1 MEKKYVN
8 HENKHIAGRACYNM
22 ALACEANGKI
32 LLAIDWIKKSTI
44 NLNNKKAA
52 NYLLALKKKNKNKK
66 FLNNN

>member
-1 MEKKYVN
+1 
-8 HENKHIAGRACYNM
+8 M

-32 LLAIDWIKKSTI
+32 LLAIDWIKKSI

-52 NYLLALKKKNKNKK
+52 NYLLALKKRKKNKK